1 MKKIMFL
8 LSVIMLAS
16 QAHAALLTFDNIP
29 GGSEQN
35 RVDGMPVYEGFVFS
49 STLDWIDVEK
59 SGWNFGAYSGDFA
72 LLNNYGGV
80 GIVTQQNGDYF
91 TFDGLWA
98 KRWSTGKDS
107 GGADSLFGTLQGYKD
122 GVLAWSINTG
132 LNGSYEYFGAQ
143 SGLIDEL
150 RLDFGNFFLVDNLAL
165 NHGTSTPVPEPA
177 PLALLALGLAGI
189 GLLRRRKSA

>member
-8 LSVIMLAS
+8 LSLLTLTS
-16 QAHAALLTFDNIP
+16 QANAALLTFDDIA
-29 GGSEQN
+29 GGSKQN
-35 RVDGMPVYEGFVFS
+35 NVGIMPVYNGFVFS
-49 STLDWIDVEK
+49 STLQWIDVE
-59 SGWNFGAYSGDFA
+59 SSNWNHGAYSDDFA
-72 LLNNYGGV
+72 LLNNFH
-80 GIVTQQNGDYF
+80 GIGIITEENGAYF

-98 KRWSTGKDS
+98 KKWATGKDS

-132 LNGSYEYFGAQ
+132 LNGSYKYFGAQ

-150 RLDFGNFFLVDNLAL
+150 RLGFGNNFLVDNLAL
-165 NHGTSTPVPEPA
+165 NHNTSTPVPEPA

-189 GLLRRRKSA
+189 GLMRRRKSA